1 MYFFYFVLTADLN
14 KRDVLPM
21 ETQNTNGNSY
31 LNAFFGLTI
40 EKPEGWLALSSKQI
54 GYLLSDTESTSFNN
68 KTPVQQYNQGETV
81 QIIPLFRFEEDP
93 LNILEKKQDIRL
105 YARIIGLA
113 LNLTGEEITGDYCYF
128 LVGYNKGIRE
138 NGNKK
143 IMESSVCRQ
152 IDINGVEFT
161 MQELTLNVGNSMI
174 LKQTEIV
181 RNTNTGYI
189 IFFILSYTDD
199 KSKTIL
205 EHTMNT
211 LKFS

>member
-54 GYLLSDTESTSFNN
+54 GYLLSSTESTSFNN
-68 KTPVQQYNQGETV
+68 KTPVQKYNQGETV

-93 LNILEKKQDIRL
+93 LNVLEKKQDIRL

-128 LVGYNKGIRE
+128 LVGYNKGIR
-138 NGNKK
+138 
-143 IMESSVCRQ
+143 
-152 IDINGVEFT
+152 
-161 MQELTLNVGNSMI
+161 
-174 LKQTEIV
+174 
-181 RNTNTGYI
+181 
-189 IFFILSYTDD
+189 
-199 KSKTIL
+199 
-205 EHTMNT
+205 
-211 LKFS
+211 